1 MITTPSGCNS
11 QVDAIQKRY
20 GSAAFI
26 IAVGAAIVLLLLS
39 RPAAARGIVLGAI
52 FGIINFVLMGRM
64 LIRRLSGNR
73 RKAAL
78 LAFGGIAAR
87 YSLLALPI
95 IAALKW
101 QKFNL
106 TAVIVGIFMIQLVL
120 LLDQCCPAA
129 ISHIT
134 LKFGGMQKHGKSG

>member
-1 MITTPSGCNS
+1 MLTAHNGCTR
-11 QVDAIQKRY
+11 QLDAIQKRY
-20 GSAAFI
+20 GAAAFI
-26 IAVGAAIVLLLLS
+26 IAIGAAIVLILFS
-39 RPAAARGIVLGAI
+39 QPAAARGIVLGAI

-64 LIRRLSGNR
+64 LIWRLDGNR

-78 LAFGGIAAR
+78 LAFGGMAVR
-87 YSLLALPI
+87 YALLALPI

-101 QKFNL
+101 QKFNIV
-106 TAVIVGIFMIQLVL
+106 AVVVGIFMIQLVL
-120 LLDQCCPAA
+120 LLDRCCPAA